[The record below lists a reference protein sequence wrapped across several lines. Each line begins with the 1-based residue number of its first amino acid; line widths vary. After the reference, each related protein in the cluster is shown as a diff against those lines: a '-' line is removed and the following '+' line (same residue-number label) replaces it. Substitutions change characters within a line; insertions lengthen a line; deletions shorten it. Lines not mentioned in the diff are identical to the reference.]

1 MAHIGFF
8 NIPGF
13 GHVNVTQGLVAELV
27 ARGHR
32 VSYAVPA
39 AYGAEIE
46 RAGARL
52 VPYDTTLTDPRATL
66 AATADPDRLTT
77 VDYVHN
83 LRGLTRETRA
93 IVPPLLD
100 AFRADPP
107 ELMLYDGVLGW
118 AGRVVADALDVP
130 AIRCVPTL
138 AVNEHWSLASA
149 GYAAFDPADPELAAV
164 FGEMGALFAELD
176 ALGAARDFFGAG
188 AGGNADEAGPRTP
201 TLVFLPRALQPA
213 GDTFDDSHHFV
224 GPCAAP
230 RTLDGDWAPPG
241 DGRPVVLV
249 SLGTVQSGR
258 PGFFRACVDALRDTD
273 WHVVMAVGAQDPAGL
288 GPLPPHIEAHAHL
301 PQQAVLRHADAFVT
315 HAGMGSVLEALS
327 SAVPMVTVPQM
338 GEQRANADR
347 LAALGV
353 ALPLHRDALDPAA
366 LRDAVARLLADPT
379 ARERARALREHIR
392 AAGGPARAADLVER
406 QLPLVQDVSAVS
418 AVSAPSAVSAAAAR
432 TEGES

>member
-52 VPYDTTLTDPRATL
+52 VPYETTLTDPRATL

-93 IVPPLLD
+93 IVPPLRA

-107 ELMLYDGVLGW
+107 DLMLYDGVLGW
-118 AGRVVADALDVP
+118 AGRVLADGLGVP
-130 AIRCVPTL
+130 AIRCVPTM
-138 AVNEHWSLASA
+138 AVNEHWSLAAA
-149 GYAAFDPADPELAAV
+149 GYARFDPSDPELAAV
-164 FGEMGALFAELD
+164 FREMGALFTELD
-176 ALGAARDFFGAG
+176 AMGAARDFFG
-188 AGGNADEAGPRTP
+188 GGDGEAPGPRAE
-201 TLVFLPRALQPA
+201 TLVFLPRALQCA
-213 GDTFDDSHHFV
+213 GDTFDTSHHFV

-230 RTLDGDWAPPG
+230 RTLDGDWTPPG

-258 PGFFRACVDALRDTD
+258 PGFFRDCVEALRDTD
-273 WHVVMAVGAQDPAGL
+273 WHVVMAVGAHDPDGL
-288 GPLPPHIEAHAHL
+288 GPLPPHIEAHVHV

-347 LAALGV
+347 LAELGIGV
-353 ALPLHRDALDPAA
+353 PLHRDALDPAV
-366 LRDAVARLLADPT
+366 LRDAVARLLGDPV
-379 ARERARALREHIR
+379 AQERARAMREQIR
-392 AAGGPARAADLVER
+392 AAGGPARAADIVER
-406 QLPLVQDVSAVS
+406 RLPVAHT
-418 AVSAPSAVSAAAAR
+418 AHAAPVAHTAPARTR

>member
-8 NIPGF
+8 NVPGF

-52 VPYDTTLTDPRATL
+52 LPYDTTLSDPRAML

-93 IVPPLLD
+93 IVPRLLD

-107 ELMLYDGVLGW
+107 DLMLYDGVLGW
-118 AGRVVADALDVP
+118 AGRVVADALGVP

-164 FGEMGALFAELD
+164 FREMGTLFEELD
-176 ALGAARDFFGAG
+176 AVGAAQDFFG
-188 AGGNADEAGPRTP
+188 GGNGPRTT
-201 TLVFLPRALQPA
+201 TLVFVPRALQPA
-213 GDTFDDSHHFV
+213 GDTFDASHHFV

-230 RTLDGDWAPPG
+230 RTLDGDWTPPG

-249 SLGTVQSGR
+249 SLGTVQRGR
-258 PGFFRACVDALRDTD
+258 PGFFRACVEALRDTD
-273 WHVVMAVGAQDPAGL
+273 WHVVMAVGEQDPAGL
-288 GPLPPHIEAHAHL
+288 GPLPAHIEAHAHL

-347 LAALGV
+347 LAELGIGV
-353 ALPLHRDALDPAA
+353 PLHRDALEPAV
-366 LRDAVARLLADPT
+366 LRDAVARLLGDPV
-379 ARERARALREHIR
+379 AQERARAMRGQIR
-392 AAGGPARAADLVER
+392 AAGGPVRAADLVER
-406 QLPLVQDVSAVS
+406 HLPVAHT
-418 AVSAPSAVSAAAAR
+418 APGR
-432 TEGES
+432 TETEGAS

>member
-52 VPYDTTLTDPRATL
+52 VPYATTLTDPRATL

-100 AFRADPP
+100 VFRADPP
-107 ELMLYDGVLGW
+107 DLMLYDGVLGW

-130 AIRCVPTL
+130 AIRCVPTM
-138 AVNEHWSLASA
+138 AVNEHWSLAAA
-149 GYAAFDPADPELAAV
+149 GYARFDPADPELAAV
-164 FGEMGALFAELD
+164 FREMGALFTELGAMD
-176 ALGAARDFFGAG
+176 AARDFFGGG
-188 AGGNADEAGPRTP
+188 AGGAPGPRAT

-213 GDTFDDSHHFV
+213 GDTFDASHHFV

-230 RTLDGDWAPPG
+230 RTLDGDWTPPG
-241 DGRPVVLV
+241 DGRSVVLV

-273 WHVVMAVGAQDPAGL
+273 WHVVMAVGTQGPAGL
-288 GPLPPHIEAHAHL
+288 GPLPPHIEAHAHV

-347 LAALGV
+347 LADLGIGV
-353 ALPLHRDALDPAA
+353 PLHRDALDPAV
-366 LRDAVARLLADPT
+366 LRDAVARLLGDPV
-379 ARERARALREHIR
+379 AQERARAMREQIR
-392 AAGGPARAADLVER
+392 AAGGPARAADIVER
-406 QLPLVQDVSAVS
+406 QLPVAHT
-418 AVSAPSAVSAAAAR
+418 APARTR